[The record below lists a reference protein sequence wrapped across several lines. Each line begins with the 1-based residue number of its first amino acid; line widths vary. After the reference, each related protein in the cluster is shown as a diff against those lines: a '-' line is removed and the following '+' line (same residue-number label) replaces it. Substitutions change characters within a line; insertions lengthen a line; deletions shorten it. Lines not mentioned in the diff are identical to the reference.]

1 MELRDVSASN
11 PSLFTA
17 ANPKDY
23 KGLRDF
29 DALDSFIKVRGL
41 ADPGVKNTKF
51 LVDLRFFFFGEA
63 NLLGPACSVE
73 HMELCDD
80 QSKKLIEELMAMPMS
95 RWTLCRVKV

>member
-1 MELRDVSASN
+1 M
-11 PSLFTA
+11 
-17 ANPKDY
+17 
-23 KGLRDF
+23 
-29 DALDSFIKVRGL
+29 RGL
-41 ADPGVKNTKF
+41 ADPGVARVF
-51 LVDLRFFFFGEA
+51 GGSSFFFFGEA